1 MQPAVRWRYLNRNPA
16 VDAGRNPEPPREE
29 LRPFH
34 PDQVD
39 AAGAELDGSDQAAV
53 ILAAETGLRTSEW
66 PALERRDVDRTGPV
80 PVVHVQRRVVRGV
93 VKPYPKTHRS
103 RRQVPLTD
111 AALAALDDL
120 PPRLNTPLLFPAP
133 EGGRL
138 RLDNRRT
145 RERYPALDAARV
157 DRRGPYHLRHTFAT
171 EALAGGVSLYHLHR
185 VMGTSLRETDR
196 TYGHLA
202 RDSHASIL
210 AQLNTRSQRKGH
222 EKATASDPGTD
233 R

>member
-39 AAGAELDGSDQAAV
+39 AAAAELDGSDQAAV

-93 VKPYPKTHRS
+93 VKPCPKTI
-103 RRQVPLTD
+103 
-111 AALAALDDL
+111 
-120 PPRLNTPLLFPAP
+120 AP
-133 EGGRL
+133 
-138 RLDNRRT
+138 
-145 RERYPALDAARV
+145 AARY
-157 DRRGPYHLRHTFAT
+157 R
-171 EALAGGVSLYHLHR
+171 
-185 VMGTSLRETDR
+185 
-196 TYGHLA
+196 
-202 RDSHASIL
+202 
-210 AQLNTRSQRKGH
+210 
-222 EKATASDPGTD
+222 
-233 R
+233 